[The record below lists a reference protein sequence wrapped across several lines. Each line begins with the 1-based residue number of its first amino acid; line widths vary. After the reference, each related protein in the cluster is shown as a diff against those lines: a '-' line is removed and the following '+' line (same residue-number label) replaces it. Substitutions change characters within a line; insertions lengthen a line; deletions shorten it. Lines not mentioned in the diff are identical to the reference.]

1 MKNNIEVT
9 TSDLDI
15 QNLSKEEKIEKLKE
29 RIFVLQMCLNT
40 EQSELEKIV

>member
-1 MKNNIEVT
+1 MNNIEVT

-15 QNLSKEEKIEKLKE
+15 QNLSKKEKIEKLKE

-40 EQSELEKIV
+40 EQSELENIK